1 MIFRVSDVSEK
12 ASSVKPSP
20 SSVVVRPDRKL
31 RRDVDFSD
39 MFKFSGIKITPKCY
53 EKLSPKDG
61 TMARLE
67 LGEMGWF
74 AR

>member
-1 MIFRVSDVSEK
+1 
-12 ASSVKPSP
+12 
-20 SSVVVRPDRKL
+20 
-31 RRDVDFSD
+31 